1 MVRGMTESWWEYLMR
16 IAAHAPRAEVAKA
29 AGVDPASVSRWK
41 TGRNTPSADRV
52 IAVARHYRRNP
63 IEALVAAGYLDAREV
78 DATIEVAAG
87 TAGLTNEQL
96 LDALRD
102 RLIGGSNAPEREE
115 DEPPQHWEAARRT
128 ASEPDEGAGSAN

>member
-1 MVRGMTESWWEYLMR
+1 MTESWWEYLMR
-16 IAAHAPRAEVAKA
+16 VTSHASRSEVANA

-52 IAVARHYRRNP
+52 IAVARHYGRNP
-63 IEALVAAGYLDAREV
+63 IEALVAAGYLDPTEV
-78 DATIEVAAG
+78 DATVEVAEG

-102 RLIGGSNAPEREE
+102 RLIAAESAVGSTGDDAPPVR
-115 DEPPQHWEAARRT
+115 WEAART
-128 ASEPDEGAGSAN
+128 AESDGSADSDGRPSA